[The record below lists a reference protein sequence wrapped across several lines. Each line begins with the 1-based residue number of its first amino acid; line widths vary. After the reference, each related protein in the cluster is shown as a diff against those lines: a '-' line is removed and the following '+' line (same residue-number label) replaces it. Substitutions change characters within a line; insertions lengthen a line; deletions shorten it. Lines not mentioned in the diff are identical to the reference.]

1 MRKTDQNGLFLQCR
15 LWHYLVEQSGFSILT
30 LEQRYKDKIRI
41 ECTNHFYYE
50 KRITRVRI
58 LCISIQVEDRGWETK
73 NTEIRHCLQTR
84 TQVDK
89 KHGFQNIC
97 KNEQS
102 VWVHLLS
109 SNYFKNVA
117 MFLRPS
123 DLWELL
129 GQINLMPCL
138 QGKIFDQ
145 SEMSV
150 GTRSLWNCR
159 GNCRVQKKFEWQE
172 NEFKIWRIQIWNAF
186 SCNSE
191 FLGSSWGRSFSQK
204 IHWDIFPTNITQIV
218 YEKQ

>member
-15 LWHYLVEQSGFSILT
+15 LWHYLVEQSGFFILT
-30 LEQRYKDKIRI
+30 LEQRYKDKIRF

-102 VWVHLLS
+102 AWVHLLS

-145 SEMSV
+145 SEMLF
-150 GTRSLWNCR
+150 GTRALWNCR
-159 GNCRVQKKFEWQE
+159 GNCRVQKKLNGRKMNSKFEG
-172 NEFKIWRIQIWNAF
+172 FKFEMLFPAILNFWVALGDAAF
-186 SCNSE
+186 PKRFIE
-191 FLGSSWGRSFSQK
+191 TF
-204 IHWDIFPTNITQIV
+204 FPQT
-218 YEKQ
+218 